1 MQRAASAMRNAWT
14 NAVALRSE
22 KSVGCTIERMA
33 AIAMTYRKLILRAI
47 RAGHY
52 RTIKTVRPRAGH
64 AATLA
69 SRGPR
74 CGDPVLLD
82 SRFRG
87 NERSALHSRRFE
99 ERTGACATRRSCTGI
114 AFSIGLS
121 LD

>member
-1 MQRAASAMRNAWT
+1 LQRAASAMRNAWT

-47 RAGHY
+47 GAGHY
-52 RTIKTVRPRAGH
+52 RTIKTVRPRE
-64 AATLA
+64 
-69 SRGPR
+69 S
-74 CGDPVLLD
+74 GDPVLLD